1 MTKRYTA
8 ADFANALFAEH
19 PAGGRGHR
27 TDFNKWRLSDS
38 TMTHTSS
45 SLVLDGWIPV
55 TPAATIADSDV
66 ENLCD
71 PHLYNNDAYLDGF
84 IQGFQ
89 AAGGT
94 ILDDPEPTEAQKI
107 EQLLWQIS
115 SEYSSVTL
123 HGAEAVKGWAH
134 QLAKHGVRVEEGK

>member
-1 MTKRYTA
+1 MTKYTA
-8 ADFANALFAEH
+8 ADFANAQFAEH
-19 PAGGRGHR
+19 PAGGLGHR

-55 TPAATIADSDV
+55 HPAKTITDSDV
-66 ENLCD
+66 EDLCD
-71 PHLYNNDAYLDGF
+71 PYLYNNDAYLDGF

-94 ILDDPEPTEAQKI
+94 ILDDPTNLDRLKQLHEAWI
-107 EQLLWQIS
+107 ED
-115 SEYSSVTL
+115 
-123 HGAEAVKGWAH
+123 HGAMSNMSLVEYLD
-134 QLAKHGVRVEEGK
+134 QHGVRVEEGK